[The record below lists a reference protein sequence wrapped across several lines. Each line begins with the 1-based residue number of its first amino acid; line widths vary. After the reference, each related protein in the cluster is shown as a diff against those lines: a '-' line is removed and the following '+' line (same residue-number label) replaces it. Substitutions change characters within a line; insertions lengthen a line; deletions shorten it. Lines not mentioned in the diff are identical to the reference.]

1 MYIDTLE
8 PVTNRS
14 SEQQHYSLAILKH
27 NGDIYRLNCIFKDY
41 QKHKLD
47 LVCSLAT
54 ADFISLLYIK
64 RFCHATSVFRVTE
77 FQRAKFFMCELE
89 KPTFGTHCFI
99 YFDMAESG
107 GDRRAE
113 RLARKIEASKN
124 KKPAKS
130 KNKEK
135 AAAREQERREAV
147 FNAFSNFYQEEY
159 GHERWQTL
167 IEALKK
173 PVRHCIMVN
182 KYSNTD
188 DFKERLSTLPELIPL
203 SFVRI
208 PCFATTA
215 DRFPH
220 PRKDRA
226 GITDYYILD
235 AGSVLATEALDIQP
249 DDRVLDLCAAPGG
262 KSVSVLQRLGAY
274 GSLTVNELSPD
285 RRRRLRIV
293 LDDYLSPKDERIT
306 VLGKDGTKWYS
317 EPEQYDKVLL
327 DAPCSSERHL
337 LHDDKEFEQWSPK
350 RTVHN
355 AERQLKLLK
364 AAVHSVCVGGLVVYG
379 TCSISSTENDKVVS
393 KMIRKGKVPVE
404 VVKKTFPIGERTKYG
419 WIILP
424 DKTDGWGPLYFSVLR
439 RTGVSK
445 QEEQQDNDNEGDHNN
460 EA

>member
-1 MYIDTLE
+1 MNKFCPI
-8 PVTNRS
+8 
-14 SEQQHYSLAILKH
+14 Q
-27 NGDIYRLNCIFKDY
+27 
-41 QKHKLD
+41 
-47 LVCSLAT
+47 LV
-54 ADFISLLYIK
+54 F
-64 RFCHATSVFRVTE
+64 H
-77 FQRAKFFMCELE
+77 
-89 KPTFGTHCFI
+89 H
-99 YFDMAESG
+99 FDMSEG

-113 RLARKIEASKN
+113 RLARKIEAKSN
-124 KKPAKS
+124 KSSGKS
-130 KNKEK
+130 KAKEK
-135 AAAREQERREAV
+135 AAAREQERRQAI
-147 FNAFSNFYQEEY
+147 FNAFSSFYEEEF
-159 GHERWQTL
+159 GPERWQTL
-167 IEALKK
+167 LEALKK
-173 PVRHCIMVN
+173 PVRHCIMIN
-182 KYSNTD
+182 KYSDTEE
-188 DFKERLSTLPELIPL
+188 FKKRLPSLPELEPL

-208 PCFATTA
+208 PCFATKE

-220 PRKDRA
+220 PEKDRHN
-226 GITDYYILD
+226 ITDYYILD

-262 KSVSVLQRLGAY
+262 KSLSVLQRLDEY

-285 RRRRLRIV
+285 RRRRLRQV
-293 LDDYLSPKDERIT
+293 LDNYLPPNDERIT

-337 LHDDKEFEQWSPK
+337 LHDEKEFEDWSPK

-379 TCSISSTENDKVVS
+379 TCSISSVENDKVVS
-393 KMIRKGKVPVE
+393 KMIRKGKIPVE

-424 DKTDGWGPLYFSVLR
+424 DRTDGWGPLYFSILR

-445 QEEQQDNDNEGDHNN
+445 QEEEDEDD
-460 EA
+460 

>member
-1 MYIDTLE
+1 MGE
-8 PVTNRS
+8 
-14 SEQQHYSLAILKH
+14 
-27 NGDIYRLNCIFKDY
+27 
-41 QKHKLD
+41 
-47 LVCSLAT
+47 
-54 ADFISLLYIK
+54 
-64 RFCHATSVFRVTE
+64 
-77 FQRAKFFMCELE
+77 
-89 KPTFGTHCFI
+89 
-99 YFDMAESG
+99 G
-107 GDRRAE
+107 GSDRRAE
-113 RLARKIEASKN
+113 RLARKIEASKS

-130 KNKEK
+130 KAKEK
-135 AAAREQERREAV
+135 AAVREQERRDAI
-147 FNAFSNFYQEEY
+147 FNAFSNFYEQEY

-188 DFKERLSTLPELIPL
+188 DFKERLPMLPELVPL
-203 SFVRI
+203 SSFVSI
-208 PCFATTA
+208 PCFALA
-215 DRFPH
+215 NIEKEEDVQEERRFP
-220 PRKDRA
+220 PPQKDSF

-262 KSVSVLQRLGAY
+262 KSISVLQRLGEY

-285 RRRRLRIV
+285 RRRRLRQV
-293 LDDYLSPKDERIT
+293 LDGYLPPKDERIT
-306 VLGKDGTKWYS
+306 VMGKDGTKWYS

-350 RTVHN
+350 RTIHN
-355 AERQLKLLK
+355 SERQLKLLK

-379 TCSISSTENDKVVS
+379 TCSISSVENDKVVS

-404 VVKKTFPIGERTKYG
+404 VVKKTWPIGERTKYG

-424 DKTDGWGPLYFSVLR
+424 DRTDGWGPLYFSILR

-445 QEEQQDNDNEGDHNN
+445 EDDNHKEEDQED
-460 EA
+460 

>member
-1 MYIDTLE
+1 MGE
-8 PVTNRS
+8 
-14 SEQQHYSLAILKH
+14 
-27 NGDIYRLNCIFKDY
+27 G
-41 QKHKLD
+41 
-47 LVCSLAT
+47 
-54 ADFISLLYIK
+54 
-64 RFCHATSVFRVTE
+64 
-77 FQRAKFFMCELE
+77 
-89 KPTFGTHCFI
+89 GT
-99 YFDMAESG
+99 
-107 GDRRAE
+107 DRRAE

-124 KKPAKS
+124 KQPAKS
-130 KNKEK
+130 KAKEK
-135 AAAREQERREAV
+135 AQAKEQERREAI
-147 FNAFSNFYQEEY
+147 FNAFSNFYEQEY

-188 DFKERLSTLPELIPL
+188 DFKTRLPTLPELEPL
-203 SFVRI
+203 SSFVSI
-208 PCFATTA
+208 PCFGIANYNANTTEEQ
-215 DRFPH
+215 RFP
-220 PRKDRA
+220 PPQKDGT

-262 KSVSVLQRLGAY
+262 KSVSILQRLGEY

-285 RRRRLRIV
+285 RRRRLRQV
-293 LDDYLSPKDERIT
+293 LDGYLPPKDERIN
-306 VLGKDGTKWYS
+306 VMGKDGTKWYS

-337 LHDDKEFEQWSPK
+337 LHDEKEFEQWSPK

-364 AAVHSVCVGGLVVYG
+364 AAVHSVTVGGLVVYG
-379 TCSISSTENDKVVS
+379 TCSISSAENDKVVS
-393 KMIRKGKVPVE
+393 KMIRKGKIPVE
-404 VVKKTFPIGERTKYG
+404 VVKKSWPIGERTKYG

-424 DKTDGWGPLYFSVLR
+424 DMTDGWGPLYFSILR

-445 QEEQQDNDNEGDHNN
+445 NEERDDEDD
-460 EA
+460 E